1 MPIVADVAA
10 GPVFLFAGLI
20 AGLAALLPIVLV
32 EAVVLRLLNWGSFRR
47 SLRDS
52 LVVNVVTTIVGIVI
66 GILFFPWYNTP
77 PIVFGVLAWV
87 YSIVVEALLLGLL
100 EHNDARRTWTAS
112 ALMNTV
118 SSVLLG
124 AFAYLASAT

>member
-10 GPVFLFAGLI
+10 GPVFLFVGLI

-52 LVVNVVTTIVGIVI
+52 VIVNVVTTIVGIVL
-66 GILFFPWYNTP
+66 GILFFPWYNSP

-87 YSIVVEALLLGLL
+87 FSIVVEAFLLGLL
-100 EHNDARRTWTAS
+100 EHNDARRTWMAS

-118 SSVLLG
+118 SYVLLG
-124 AFAYLASAT
+124 AFAYFASAA